1 MRVPTIALLLLAAA
15 GCAEEFTPRSVLFD
29 LRVLAI
35 RASPL
40 EAGPDED
47 VTLDAVRV
55 ATPGARIV
63 EERWTFC
70 PFSIGSTAGYECAV
84 PVPGCEVDLPAP
96 LVDGDGPSAPVTAN
110 PGALALQCLAVL
122 SAAGGLPPAIPGE
135 LPEKV
140 EVLFRYAVKDSLG
153 SKREAVLRFPVYPGG
168 APADRNLPPTIDSV
182 SIGGTV
188 AWTSGAPTGT
198 VPAPVLRP
206 GGLDVLAR
214 VGGAQTYVD
223 GGRTLTES
231 LVVSFY
237 TTAGRFDFDRAN
249 GPDALVTLEY
259 DEISGAGAAQVWAV
273 ARDLR
278 GGQTV
283 AGPMPVTVE

>member
-1 MRVPTIALLLLAAA
+1 MRARILALLLLAAA

-55 ATPGARIV
+55 APPGQAIAD
-63 EERWTFC
+63 ERWSFC
-70 PFSIGSTAGYECAV
+70 PFSIGSTAGYACAV
-84 PVPGCEVDLPAP
+84 PACERDLPTTVAP
-96 LVDGDGPSAPVTAN
+96 ADGASAPVTAN
-110 PGALALQCLAVL
+110 PGALALECLALL
-122 SAAGGLPPAIPGE
+122 SGSGGLPPGFPTE

-140 EVLFRYAVKDSLG
+140 EVLFRYVVVASDG
-153 SKREAVLRFPVYPGG
+153 SEREAVQRLPVYPAG
-168 APADRNLPPTIDSV
+168 APADRNLPPTIASV

-188 AWTSGAPTGT
+188 AWESGAPTGA
-198 VPAPVLRP
+198 VPALRP
-206 GGLDVLAR
+206 GGELDVLAR
-214 VGGAQTYVD
+214 VGGAQLYVD

-259 DEISGAGAAQVWAV
+259 DEITGPGPAQLWAV